1 MSKIKKNNRIIKP
14 DITEETIELAKYIIK
29 NNSTIR
35 ETARVFQI
43 SKSTVHYRMQTLR
56 MINREL
62 YAKVHKVFDKN
73 WAERHIRGGQ
83 ATSLYWKNKK
93 NPDPELYEI
102 INKRFIRQHAKRHNE
117 TNSDLYRHYGLKKK
131 EKKNG

>member
-1 MSKIKKNNRIIKP
+1 MSRIKKNNRIIKP

-93 NPDPELYEI
+93 KY
-102 INKRFIRQHAKRHNE
+102 
-117 TNSDLYRHYGLKKK
+117 
-131 EKKNG
+131 